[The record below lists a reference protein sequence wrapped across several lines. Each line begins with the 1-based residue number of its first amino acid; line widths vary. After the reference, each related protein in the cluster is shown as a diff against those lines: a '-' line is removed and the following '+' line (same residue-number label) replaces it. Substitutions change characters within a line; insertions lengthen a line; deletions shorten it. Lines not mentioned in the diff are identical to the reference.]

1 MYRHWSKSHNRHF
14 YYNANTKTTT
24 WTKDDMMRS
33 KSDSL
38 SAAAASDASANKH
51 DVNMPDAES
60 KGAPA
65 AGNAVECAGSV
76 VLGVRTATPA
86 WLLLHG
92 SYLCRMSLELLE
104 MHEMTNQ
111 VAAAAS
117 TVCDTAGGGGR
128 VAQVWDMQGR
138 DTIIDLTHT
147 VDLQV
152 VVVVDLQ
159 TFP

>member
-24 WTKDDMMRS
+24 WIKDDMMHS

-38 SAAAASDASANKH
+38 SAAADNASANKH
-51 DVNMPDAES
+51 NVNMPDAES

-65 AGNAVECAGSV
+65 AGNAVESAGSV

-92 SYLCRMSLELLE
+92 SYLCQMTLELLE
-104 MHEMTNQ
+104 MHEMTNE
-111 VAAAAS
+111 VATAAS
-117 TVCDTAGGGGR
+117 TVWASAGGGGR

-138 DTIIDLTHT
+138 DTSIDLTHT

-159 TFP
+159 TSQ